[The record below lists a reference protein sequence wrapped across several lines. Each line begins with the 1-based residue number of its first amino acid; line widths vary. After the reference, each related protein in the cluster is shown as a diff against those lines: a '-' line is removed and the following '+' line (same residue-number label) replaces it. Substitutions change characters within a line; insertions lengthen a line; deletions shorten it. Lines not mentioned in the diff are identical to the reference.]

1 MAPKITI
8 NKCKN
13 VFRDQSQLDPLLQ
26 QGLIYHQNGM
36 LKEAKSAYQ
45 IILNQQSGHFH
56 ALHLLGM
63 IATQEKKYRL
73 ALDLIDQAIVL
84 CPNNAVFYNSRGLAL
99 EELNELEFGIN
110 SFDIAISIQPDYAVA
125 FSNRGNVQHKLKQ
138 YEAAINSYDKAISI
152 QPNFAVAFFNRGNVQ
167 QELKQYE
174 AAINSYDQAI
184 IFNPSFAVAFF
195 NRGNVHLELKHYEAA
210 IKNYEKAISI
220 QPNYAEAFANR
231 GNVQHKLKQYE
242 AAINSYDKAISIQP
256 NFAVA
261 FFNLGNVQQEL
272 KQYETAINSYEKAIS
287 IQPNYAEAHSNLG
300 KAKQEIKQF
309 EIAIIHYCKAIS
321 LKPDFADAY
330 SNLGRAQEE
339 MMQFESAIASFD
351 KAINLQQNHIIA
363 NWNKALVLLLT
374 GNFDSGW
381 KFFEWRSQIEESRL
395 FSEHCDF
402 KKQLWLGTESL
413 IGKSILLHSEQGF
426 GDIIQFVRYVKLI
439 QGLGAQVILEV
450 PKVLI
455 TLLTGLEG
463 TFQLLAIGDHR
474 PDFQYQCPLM
484 SMPLAFKTTIETIP
498 AKIPYITCDDNKAL
512 AWQSR
517 FLGRNKHRIGLVWS
531 GSANHR
537 NDHNRSFQ
545 LQDLIPYLPNCF
557 EYISLQKEVRPND
570 KEVLQNNPQ
579 ISDASYELN
588 DFSDTAALINN
599 LDLVISVDTS
609 VAHLAGALGKKTWLL
624 LPYVPDWRWMLDR
637 DDSPWYPNH
646 RLFRQPNRDDW
657 VSVFKQIEVELLSVI
672 FTTKDI

>member
-8 NKCKN
+8 NECKN

-63 IATQEKKYRL
+63 IATQEKKYLL

-125 FSNRGNVQHKLKQ
+125 F
-138 YEAAINSYDKAISI
+138 
-152 QPNFAVAFFNRGNVQ
+152 
-167 QELKQYE
+167 
-174 AAINSYDQAI
+174 
-184 IFNPSFAVAFF
+184 
-195 NRGNVHLELKHYEAA
+195 
-210 IKNYEKAISI
+210 
-220 QPNYAEAFANR
+220 ANR

-261 FFNLGNVQQEL
+261 FFNHGNVQQEL
-272 KQYETAINSYEKAIS
+272 KQYEAAINSYEKAIS

-450 PKVLI
+450 PKFLI

-474 PDFQYQCPLM
+474 SDFQYQCPLM

-579 ISDASYELN
+579 ILDASYELN